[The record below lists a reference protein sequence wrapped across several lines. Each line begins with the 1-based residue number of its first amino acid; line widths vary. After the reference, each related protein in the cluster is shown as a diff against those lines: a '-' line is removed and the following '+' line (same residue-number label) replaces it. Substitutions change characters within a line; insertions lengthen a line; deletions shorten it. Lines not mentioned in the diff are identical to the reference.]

1 MDNPRLS
8 HRTRFAPVAE
18 HVDLSPELTASLP
31 LLAADP
37 TVSGDLWALCAT
49 RPILE
54 HAAQQG
60 LFLPP
65 QAVSTQRARAGKAM
79 SLELFAERLGVD
91 GGLVDQPAEQIAK
104 IVERWLAWLGRPI
117 TREDPGWSNHPRTG
131 YRRSRDGL
139 KRLEPHFNA
148 ASQMLLEKGRH
159 DVDLTT
165 AAKFVDAH
173 DRSSEPRKAYPIT
186 LTHLRKIDRAFTD
199 GVVRD
204 LMGELHPRT
213 RPEILDAWCVRER
226 AALLFSWWGGLR
238 VGERGKLR
246 DATTVVTPTHLS
258 CHLGRTKKHP
268 EGHIITIRP
277 RGELCPVSALLEF
290 LELCEVLGGDRDGQL
305 LPPVDL
311 GRYHLTFR
319 YGPNAEG
326 GLAVI
331 AEAAGISEEID
342 LAAATHYL
350 GNHGYRR
357 GVATE
362 LANRNVDL
370 EKIRRFLR
378 HTDVTTASGYTD
390 VIAASAINH
399 RELGL

>member
-1 MDNPRLS
+1 MDNPRPG
-8 HRTRFAPVAE
+8 HRTQSASVAAHLE
-18 HVDLSPELTASLP
+18 LSPELAAALP
-31 LLAADP
+31 ILAADP
-37 TVSGDLWALCAT
+37 AASGDRWALCAT
-49 RPILE
+49 RSILE

-65 QAVSTQRARAGKAM
+65 QAESTQLALTGKVA
-79 SLELFAERLGVD
+79 SLELFATRLGVK
-91 GGLVDQPAEQIAK
+91 GRLVDQPAEQVAA
-104 IVERWLAWLGRPI
+104 IVERWLAWLSCPI
-117 TREDPGWSNHPRTG
+117 TRDDPGWSNHPRTG
-131 YRRSRDGL
+131 HRRSLDGL

-148 ASQMLLEKGRH
+148 AKQMLLEQGRH

-165 AAKFVDAH
+165 ASRFVSAH
-173 DRSSEPRKAYPIT
+173 DRAAAGRKAFPIT
-186 LTHLRKIDRAFTD
+186 LSHLRTIDRAFTD
-199 GVVRD
+199 GAVRR

-213 RPEILDAWCVRER
+213 RPEILDVWCVRER
-226 AALLFSWWGGLR
+226 AALLCSWWGGLR
-238 VGERGKLR
+238 VGERRKLR
-246 DATTVVTPTHLS
+246 EATTAVTSTHLS
-258 CHLGRTKKHP
+258 CHLGRTKQHP
-268 EGHIITIRP
+268 EGHTITIRP
-277 RGELCPVSALLEF
+277 RSELCPVSALLEF
-290 LELCEVLGGDRDGQL
+290 LELCEALSGDRDGRL
-305 LPPVDL
+305 LPPVHL

-331 AEAAGISEEID
+331 VEAADIAEEVD

-362 LANRNVDL
+362 LRNRNVDL

-378 HTDVTTASGYTD
+378 HTDVTTTNGYTD
-390 VIAASAINH
+390 VVAASTIDH